1 MFLYSAKMFH
11 DQRVQDS
18 LHPRSCGAGAWEW
31 AGDARSAAVS
41 ARWWWLMSEMLQN
54 LGQNRNFDAF
64 VWVLSNLVYAQSAYQ
79 WSIVFVSVESVLNSS
94 QSINCDI
101 LIPITIPIICI
112 WVWIVKA
119 YSISTTN
126 WFYQLPPE
134 KTRKPLLSNELKL
147 IFHRNKF
154 TTNHACDC
162 FSLDVII
169 TVQKY
174 INHSWL
180 NQF

>member
-54 LGQNRNFDAF
+54 LGQNRNCDAF

-101 LIPITIPIICI
+101 IIPVTIPIIYESEVHCP
-112 WVWIVKA
+112 
-119 YSISTTN
+119 SIFN
-126 WFYQLPPE
+126 FHNQLILPPV
-134 KTRKPLLSNELKL
+134 KDSKALAVKWMKVT
-147 IFHRNKF
+147 FHRNK
-154 TTNHACDC
+154 TTINHACDC
-162 FSLDVII
+162 LSLDVII
-169 TVQKY
+169 TVQK
-174 INHSWL
+174 
-180 NQF
+180 